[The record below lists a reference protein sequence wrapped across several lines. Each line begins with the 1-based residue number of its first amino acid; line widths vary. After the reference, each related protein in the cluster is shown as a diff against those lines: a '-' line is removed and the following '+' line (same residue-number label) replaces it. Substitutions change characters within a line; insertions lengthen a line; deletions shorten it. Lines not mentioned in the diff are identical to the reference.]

1 MSWDLTIGTELSN
14 EQCELCRQWQ
24 CLWWLH
30 HKHCFWYFYFQW
42 LVIYCSIVLLVIG
55 WLICIYCLTER
66 HLQLM
71 ASLLSK
77 RLSNEPVSKVEV
89 HVSCDKLL
97 DRDLTSKS
105 DPCCLLYMMTN
116 GKWLEVNVWFLCDI
130 SSCHEYYHT
139 RHLTKCVVINFR

>member
-1 MSWDLTIGTELSN
+1 
-14 EQCELCRQWQ
+14 
-24 CLWWLH
+24 
-30 HKHCFWYFYFQW
+30 
-42 LVIYCSIVLLVIG
+42 
-55 WLICIYCLTER
+55 
-66 HLQLM
+66 M

-116 GKWLEVNVWFLCDI
+116 GKWLEVNV
-130 SSCHEYYHT
+130 
-139 RHLTKCVVINFR
+139 